1 MGRGFP
7 SVFTCSTDKLP
18 VDYKTKNIEDD
29 AYPKQ
34 LHVYQ
39 HVIEK
44 LYPASKN
51 HIHLYL
57 LSILDAEEKEIP
69 AENDSSL

>member
-1 MGRGFP
+1 MTMDLFF
-7 SVFTCSTDKLP
+7 VKNNEYYI
-18 VDYKTKNIEDD
+18 VDYKTKDIDDD

-44 LYPASKN
+44 LYPSSKN

-57 LSILDAEEKEIP
+57 LSILNAEEKEIP
-69 AENDSSL
+69 VDEDSSL